1 MVKRFRSLFNNPEIE
16 KVIDSN
22 RATEWDGTSGS
33 DVFIGKG
40 GNDVCDGGKGA
51 DGIDAGKGDDTIE
64 GGAGDDQLYGGA
76 GDDDISG
83 GAGKDKIYG
92 DAGDDTLNGNSGN
105 DLISG
110 GEGNDTADGGS
121 GKDQVF
127 GDAGDDNISGGSG
140 NDTLDGG
147 SGNDFV
153 SGNTGDDRMI
163 GGAGDDTLDW
173 DDGDG
178 NDVMSGNEGR
188 DIIEVDGAVTA
199 GDNFV
204 LGKAP
209 DGRAF
214 FERVGLDNQPVG
226 KFNLLVDTAEV
237 FDVSGDGGNDTFVI
251 NDLSGTGVEL
261 IQFDGG
267 EGNDSIDA
275 RASSTRIEAIGG
287 DGDDIL
293 TGGTGTLTTINPN
306 TNQPV
311 TLGDSLTGGGGAD
324 KFQFFTDPF
333 ANGNPAQNLN
343 QPDVITDYEQGVDQ
357 VVFSKQFYGD
367 LKFTQG
373 KASELLGDAN
383 LIVLTGETFANAG
396 LAAAAIAANDNITAG
411 KGVFVYYN
419 STLNI
424 SRAVYSSDLGK
435 GGPFSVQANYANLNS
450 VKFQDTFSSA
460 DFAVA

>member
-1 MVKRFRSLFNNPEIE
+1 MVKRFRTLFNNPEIE

-22 RATEWDGTSGS
+22 RATEWEGSSGS
-33 DVFIGKG
+33 DVFLGKG

-92 DAGDDTLNGNSGN
+92 DAGDDTLNGDSGN
-105 DLISG
+105 DLIAG
-110 GEGNDTADGGS
+110 GEGDDTIDGGS
-121 GKDQVF
+121 GKDQAF
-127 GDAGDDNISGGSG
+127 GEAGNDNISGGSG
-140 NDTLDGG
+140 NDALDG
-147 SGNDFV
+147 
-153 SGNTGDDRMI
+153 
-163 GGAGDDTLDW
+163 
-173 DDGDG
+173 GDG
-178 NDVMSGNEGR
+178 NDV
-188 DIIEVDGAVTA
+188 I
-199 GDNFV
+199 
-204 LGKAP
+204 
-209 DGRAF
+209 
-214 FERVGLDNQPVG
+214 
-226 KFNLLVDTAEV
+226 
-237 FDVSGDGGNDTFVI
+237 SGDSGNDTA
-251 NDLSGTGVEL
+251 SGGLGDDRFIWNEGDGSDA
-261 IQFDGG
+261 IDGG
-267 EGNDSIDA
+267 EGIDTAEINYVGNTVLQATGDKAIFSRSDNAPFTITSDNVELFEINGEAQNDSLVINSLAGTDVTLVTFSGNDGNDIADA
-275 RASSTRIEAIGG
+275 RASSTRLVANGG
-287 DGDDIL
+287 NGDDVL
-293 TGGTGTLTTINPN
+293 TGGTGTFTSINPN

-373 KASELLGDAN
+373 KASELSGDGN
-383 LIVLTGETFANAG
+383 LIVLTGETFAAAG
-396 LAAAAIAANDNITAG
+396 QAAAAIAANDNITAG

-424 SRAVYSSDLGK
+424 SRAVYSSDLAN
-435 GGPFSVQANYANLNS
+435 GGTFSVQANYANLNS
-450 VKFQDTFSSA
+450 AKFQDTFTAA
-460 DFAVA
+460 DFASV